1 MTGALGS
8 GTKAEVTTPAASVSA
23 ASVPAASIPAVSLT
37 SEATLLTGLGEPA
50 TSAAAN
56 LWVGPSVGAFV
67 LIGDEELQS

>member
-8 GTKAEVTTPAASVSA
+8 GTKAGVTTPAASVSA
-23 ASVPAASIPAVSLT
+23 ASVPAAWVLVSSA
-37 SEATLLTGLGEPA
+37 SEASLSTGLGEPA

-56 LWVGPSVGAFV
+56 MWDGPSVGALV